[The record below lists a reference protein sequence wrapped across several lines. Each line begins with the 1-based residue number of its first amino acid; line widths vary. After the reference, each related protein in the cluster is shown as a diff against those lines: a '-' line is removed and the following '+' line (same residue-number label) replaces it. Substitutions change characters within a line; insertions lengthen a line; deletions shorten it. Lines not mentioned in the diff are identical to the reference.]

1 MFRGTTPTLYF
12 KINNIEDLS
21 TIKELNI
28 TFKTQSHKCCKHND
42 GRKMVK
48 TLEDVVIDEDNHI
61 ISLDL
66 SQQDTLSLQSP
77 LALVQIKFMFTDDK
91 VCASTIC
98 EIPVEDPLDDRIMRL
113 ELPKPEK
120 PDDGGDEPENPDTP
134 VDPENPDDPSAGDD
148 TPTDPDEGGDG
159 DDIPSAGDEGDE
171 STNPENPDDSTDP
184 DTPEPTDPD
193 VPENPDETQDPDDT
207 TGEEN
212 P

>member
-28 TFKTQSHKCCKHND
+28 TFKTKANKCCKHDD
-42 GRKMVK
+42 GRKMIK
-48 TLEDVVIDEDNHI
+48 TLKDVVIDEENNI

-66 SQQDTLSLQSP
+66 SQQDTLSLRAP
-77 LALVQIKFMFTDDK
+77 VVLIQIKFMFTDDK

-98 EIPVEDPLDDRIMRL
+98 ELPVEDPLDDRIMKIKVL
-113 ELPKPEK
+113 EPDE

-159 DDIPSAGDEGDE
+159 DDTPSTGDEGDE
-171 STNPENPDDSTDP
+171 PTDPENPDEPT
-184 DTPEPTDPD
+184 EPTDPD
-193 VPENPDETQDPDDT
+193 VPENPDETPDPDDT